1 MLIILSHKSSG
12 RDLSLVTSYF
22 CANPWSL
29 CSFIVIL
36 CLCCIWLTSV
46 GLLFYRI
53 ISSSN
58 VIPRTMMCLLGVFSD
73 YMFLCSKYVV
83 ISLLQVAMAQK
94 VKVKVMWIYIALSRE
109 TTKGPFIATQ
119 LSSTRRR
126 VELSCVATN
135 GPWGAQAWIT
145 LLYLQTTPYLPLPRK
160 RSPDGATTDLW

>member
-1 MLIILSHKSSG
+1 MKPLQFYSHTVPVLYMIDE
-12 RDLSLVTSYF
+12 RR
-22 CANPWSL
+22 P
-29 CSFIVIL
+29 IV
-36 CLCCIWLTSV
+36 
-46 GLLFYRI
+46 YRI

-126 VELSCVATN
+126 VELS
-135 GPWGAQAWIT
+135 
-145 LLYLQTTPYLPLPRK
+145 
-160 RSPDGATTDLW
+160 